1 MEEVLQWLTL
11 NLDKLFL
18 WLSGTTIGGFTLFKI
33 GSIVVSLIKNKGY
46 KKYLA
51 KINQIKNEIDVELRE
66 LKEYQKQV
74 AREEAEIVANKVIE
88 SFNRL
93 QDKTFEKKQEIY
105 NNIFNKQMEAKEIT
119 ESFVEEIKPEIE
131 PNSSESEI
139 VEEIITETPIVEIQS
154 EIENETPK
162 KKVDLL

>member
-11 NLDKLFL
+11 NIDKLLIWLGGITVGGLSL
-18 WLSGTTIGGFTLFKI
+18 WQILSI
-33 GSIVVSLIKNKGY
+33 IVNLIKNRGN
-46 KKYLA
+46 KKYLE

-119 ESFVEEIKPEIE
+119 ESFIEEIKPEIE
-131 PNSSESEI
+131 PNSNESEI
-139 VEEIITETPIVEIQS
+139 VEEIITETPIVEIQG
-154 EIENETPK
+154 EIESETPK